1 MGKFLRTSSSGEAQ
15 YPSGST
21 MAEEEPHFEGESSA
35 DAIKVILLGDS
46 AVGKSK
52 LVERFLMGG
61 YQPQQLSTYALTL
74 FRHEAVVPGPD
85 GQNIPV
91 DVDFWDTAGQERFNS
106 MHPSYYHNAHACIMV
121 FDVGRK
127 STYKS
132 LGNWYKELRNFCPK
146 IPVIVCANKVDLNYE
161 VTKKPFNFPAK
172 HNIPLEFSSAADG
185 TNVVQLFQK
194 AIEMGYGY
202 KLDPPGDDFMA
213 DVLSLLAE
221 DDLGEEKDEFRPKGA
236 LANADDWGNA

>member
-1 MGKFLRTSSSGEAQ
+1 
-15 YPSGST
+15 
-21 MAEEEPHFEGESSA
+21 
-35 DAIKVILLGDS
+35 
-46 AVGKSK
+46 
-52 LVERFLMGG
+52 MGG

-127 STYKS
+127 STYKN
-132 LGNWYKELRNFCPK
+132 LGNWYKELRNFCAT

-172 HNIPLEFSSAADG
+172 HQLPLEFASAADG

-194 AIEMGYGY
+194 AIEMGHTY
-202 KLDPPGDDFMA
+202 KLNPPNDDFMQ
-213 DVLSLLAE
+213 DVLSLLQE
-221 DDLGEEKDEFRPKGA
+221 DDLGEERDELKLKDAIDRP
-236 LANADDWGNA
+236 DDWP

>member
-1 MGKFLRTSSSGEAQ
+1 
-15 YPSGST
+15 
-21 MAEEEPHFEGESSA
+21 MADEEPHFEGESSA

-61 YQPQQLSTYALTL
+61 FQPQQLSTYALTL
-74 FRHEAVVPGPD
+74 FRHEAVVPGIGD
-85 GQNIPV
+85 QEGQQVPV

-106 MHPSYYHNAHACIMV
+106 MHPSYYHNAHCCIMV

-172 HNIPLEFSSAADG
+172 HNLPLEFSSAADG
-185 TNVVQLFQK
+185 TNVVQLFQR

-202 KLDPPGDDFMA
+202 KLDPPGDDFMQ

-221 DDLGEEKDEFRPKGA
+221 DDLGEEKDDLKLKEN
-236 LANADDWGNA
+236 LANPEDWGAP

>member
-1 MGKFLRTSSSGEAQ
+1 MGAIKSG
-15 YPSGST
+15 T
-21 MAEEEPHFEGESSA
+21 MVTQSVPEGFEEDANIDRG

-52 LVERFLMGG
+52 LVERFLMGDF
-61 YQPQQLSTYALTL
+61 QPQQLSTYALTL
-74 FRHEAVVPGPD
+74 FRHEANVSGAD
-85 GQNIPV
+85 GEQIPV

-106 MHPSYYHNAHACIMV
+106 MHPSYYHNAHACVMV

-127 STYKS
+127 STYKN
-132 LGNWYKELRNFCPK
+132 LGTWYKELRNFCPS

-172 HNIPLEFSSAADG
+172 HQLPLEFASAADG

-194 AIEMGYGY
+194 AIDAAYNH
-202 KLDPPGDDFMA
+202 KINPPGDDFMQ
-213 DVLSLLAE
+213 DVLSLLQE
-221 DDLGEEKDEFRPKGA
+221 SDLGEDKEELQLKGQLDRP
-236 LANADDWGNA
+236 DDWA

>member
-1 MGKFLRTSSSGEAQ
+1 MGAEAELRGE
-15 YPSGST
+15 PT
-21 MAEEEPHFEGESSA
+21 MAEEESA
-35 DAIKVILLGDS
+35 AASVAINEEVAGRGDVVKIILLGDS

-52 LVERFLMGG
+52 LVERFMMRD

-74 FRHEAVVPGPD
+74 FRHEAEVPGPD

-127 STYKS
+127 STYKN
-132 LGNWYKELRNFCPK
+132 LGNWYKELRSFCTT

-161 VTKKPFNFPAK
+161 VTKKPF
-172 HNIPLEFSSAADG
+172 G
-185 TNVVQLFQK
+185 FQRS
-194 AIEMGYGY
+194 I
-202 KLDPPGDDFMA
+202 
-213 DVLSLLAE
+213 
-221 DDLGEEKDEFRPKGA
+221 
-236 LANADDWGNA
+236 

>member
-1 MGKFLRTSSSGEAQ
+1 MSEIETSGDS
-15 YPSGST
+15 
-21 MAEEEPHFEGESSA
+21 
-35 DAIKVILLGDS
+35 IKVILLGDS

-74 FRHEAVVPGPD
+74 FRHEAEVPGPD

-127 STYKS
+127 STYKN
-132 LGNWYKELRNFCPK
+132 LGNWYKELRSFCTT

-161 VTKKPFNFPAK
+161 VTKKPFGFPAK
-172 HNIPLEFSSAADG
+172 HQLPLEFASAADG

-194 AIEMGYGY
+194 AIEMGYEY
-202 KLDPPGDDFMA
+202 KMNPPSEDFVR
-213 DVLSLLAE
+213 DVYELLQE
-221 DDLGEEKDEFRPKGA
+221 DNLGEEKEELKLKDQLDKP
-236 LANADDWGNA
+236 DDW